1 MQLVD
6 SVVRKTNDQLS
17 DSAALLQDILS
28 AAADEATGE
37 WALPL
42 APERVAAMERVGSA
56 GTCFLPPCLDLLLHC
71 VFRSR
76 ALRRRPASLGLAR
89 LPAAALRL
97 PRAATHLTPS
107 LPTPSHR
114 IVPHCAA
121 RHHTTL
127 HLITP
132 SVYSCRS
139 WMPTQAGWTRRFFL
153 TALRGC
159 GGRRMTSSMASAASF
174 AVTSAF
180 YGFAVRCRCFL
191 CTFGVSCVCCAAG
204 WWPCLRIRR
213 TAL

>member
-71 VFRSR
+71 AFRSR

-97 PRAATHLTPS
+97 PRAPTHLTPS

-114 IVPHCAA
+114 IASYRIAPHG
-121 RHHTTL
+121 TTL
-127 HLITP
+127 HYTSPPLLSIP
-132 SVYSCRS
+132 
-139 WMPTQAGWTRRFFL
+139 AGHGCQCKP
-153 TALRGC
+153 AGRG
-159 GGRRMTSSMASAASF
+159 ASF
-174 AVTSAF
+174 
-180 YGFAVRCRCFL
+180 
-191 CTFGVSCVCCAAG
+191 
-204 WWPCLRIRR
+204 
-213 TAL
+213 